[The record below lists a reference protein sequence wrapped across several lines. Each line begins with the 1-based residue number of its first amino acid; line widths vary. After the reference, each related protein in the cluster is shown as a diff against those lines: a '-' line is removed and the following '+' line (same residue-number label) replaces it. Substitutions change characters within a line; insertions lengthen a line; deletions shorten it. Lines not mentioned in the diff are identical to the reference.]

1 MRNIVARHAAFFLL
15 SVVLILSVSPPA
27 GAKVQANL
35 DNITI
40 ADFLKFTAD
49 YTGLN
54 IVYREDQLPGIKMS
68 LYSKEPVTESELKAM
83 LRQVL
88 QNHGFDMVAKG
99 DVLYVQQRNLSQNFS
114 DVLTKRP
121 AAGSDDEIITTI
133 FRLPEDVSPD
143 KAAKIVTPFVT
154 KGLGSAVAVPE
165 ARAVIMKD
173 KRERVSHMIEILN
186 TMRNLRAK
194 WTTEVVNLRGVK
206 AGDARDVVNEFY
218 SQLIA
223 KGHYGEAPLILSA
236 TWSNSLIVAGSREQI
251 RAVRNLITRLE
262 EQDDTTSNYKIYKL
276 RNAKADSVSGV
287 LRSLVGKLVEE
298 DTKKD
303 SKEAAAATGEESFVV
318 SADTDTNSIIVL
330 GDPDVL
336 ADVDAIISELDS
348 PQDQVFVEA
357 LILET
362 SLAKTKDFGVE
373 WLAGI
378 AGPGFATS
386 IGFVDSTGLG
396 GSSLVQYQAPVLDDP
411 PTAPNFGA
419 LPGGFSVGALGNVVT
434 YEGVRYPT
442 LSALVGFLKTATGV
456 NILST
461 PQILTLNNSEA
472 EIFVGENRAFL
483 TGQKSPAGSD
493 DTIISTFEYRDI
505 GVRLNVTPHINS
517 EDNLIRLDIIQD
529 VEDVIGSTGDDQ
541 PITLNRNTKT
551 SVQLVNGA
559 TMVIGGLVQDDLNR
573 GQQAVPGASKMP
585 VLGWLFKKRSSSSE
599 KRTLMLFITARIVRT
614 AADALALGRQ
624 KLDEARADTQEV
636 QDAII
641 EEFDLDEEEAPELP
655 EDKYLDGAEED
666 YEERGYP
673 KGSGLIVPEFENTEG
688 VQ

>member
-1 MRNIVARHAAFFLL
+1 MRNTFAGHALFLL
-15 SVVLILSVSPPA
+15 LFIIFVFCSPQRIS
-27 GAKVQANL
+27 AKVQANL

-54 IVYREDQLPGIKMS
+54 IVYREDQLPGIKLS
-68 LYSKEPVTESELKAM
+68 LYSKEPITESELKAM

-99 DVLYVQQRNLSQNFS
+99 EVIYVQQRNLSQNFT
-114 DVLTKRP
+114 DVLTTQP
-121 AAGSDDEIITTI
+121 AAGSDDEIVTTL
-133 FRLPEDVSPD
+133 FRLPADLSAD
-143 KAAKIVTPFVT
+143 KAAKLVAPFVT
-154 KGLGSAVAVPE
+154 KGVGIAAAIPE
-165 ARAVIMKD
+165 ARALIMKD
-173 KRERVSHMIEILN
+173 KRERVSHMIEILEA
-186 TMRNLRAK
+186 MRNLRAK
-194 WTTEVVNLRGVK
+194 WTTEVLNLRG
-206 AGDARDVVNEFY
+206 AQAAEARDLINSFY
-218 SQLIA
+218 AQLIE
-223 KGHYGEAPLILSA
+223 KGHYGEAPLVLSA
-236 TWSNSLIVAGSREQI
+236 PWTNNLIVAGTKDQI
-251 RAVRNLITRLE
+251 KAVRKLLKRLE
-262 EQDDTTSNYKIYKL
+262 EEDNSTSNYKIYKL
-276 RNAKADSVSGV
+276 RNAKASSVSGV
-287 LRSLVGKLVEE
+287 LNSLVGKLVEE
-298 DTKKD
+298 DAKKD
-303 SKEAAAATGEESFVV
+303 PKAAPKTSGKEEFVV
-318 SADTDTNSIIVL
+318 SADEDTNTIIVL

-336 ADVDAIISELDS
+336 ADVDAIVGELDS

-411 PTAPNFGA
+411 PSAPNFGA

-483 TGQKSPAGSD
+483 TGQKAPAGSD
-493 DTIISTFEYRDI
+493 NTIISTFEYRDI

-517 EDNLIRLDIIQD
+517 RDNLIRLDIIQD

-559 TMVIGGLVQDDLNR
+559 TMVIGGLVQDDLSR
-573 GQQAVPGASKMP
+573 GQQAVPGASKVP
-585 VLGWLFKKRSSSSE
+585 VLGWLFKKRSTSSE

-614 AADALALGRQ
+614 TADALALGRQ
-624 KLDEARADTQEV
+624 KLDEARSDTQEV
-636 QDAII
+636 QEAII
-641 EEFDLDEEEAPELP
+641 NEFDLDEEDVPELP
-655 EDKYLDGAEED
+655 EDKYLNEAEDD
-666 YEERGYP
+666 YDARGYP
-673 KGSGLIVPEFENTEG
+673 RTMEMQAPDMIPGEETP
-688 VQ
+688 